1 MPNEQ
6 TPRTARDALLIELL
20 GDLGVVHDEIK
31 SLPNNLKDSLRES
44 LTMIANAVEEAE
56 NTAKNITGETRIALQ
71 DEKEAELQA
80 IKADIAQQINITL
93 QNELGNELNKCNET
107 VTNIQ
112 NTLAQFPDSFR
123 AKFPVWPF
131 AIMGMIIAGMAFGM
145 FKMYQQNDELL
156 RNVGRVYVMYEQQQK
171 VIATLP
177 PEIRKKFSPN

>member
-1 MPNEQ
+1 MTNEQ

-56 NTAKNITGETRIALQ
+56 NTAKKITAETRMTL
-71 DEKEAELQA
+71 EADKNAVTEA
-80 IKADIAQQINITL
+80 MSADIAQQIKVTL
-93 QNELGNELNKCNET
+93 QNELGNELNKCAET
-107 VTNIQ
+107 VANIRD
-112 NTLAQFPDSFR
+112 TLSRFPDSFR

-131 AIMGMIIAGMAFGM
+131 AIMGVLIAGMAFGM
-145 FKMYQQNDELL
+145 FRMYQQNDELH
-156 RNVGRVYVMYEQQQK
+156 RNVGRVYVIYEQQQK